1 MAESPFRWADVPA
14 PVLAALADQL
24 HLDGGA
30 AVAALGATFGSPP
43 RTAFVR
49 AAWPVLRDVWLAGR
63 TDVRAGLASG
73 LRAEGI
79 GDTSLTDDAEYL
91 ATCPNGHELR
101 SLVLAAFV
109 ESAQEHVADVGA
121 VDTADGR
128 DAAQPAGASTS
139 PQATIEIESLEQL
152 DRATEMVLA
161 ALDEGDGPVGRN
173 EDGDMLVA
181 HGSALTFV
189 RPAVEPP
196 RLRFASPL
204 LSGVPGTAE
213 LLSRLNDMNARVSFG
228 RLYHQ
233 DDTVV
238 AEMELICRPF
248 VPEHV
253 AIATNIM
260 SHLADVADD
269 MLQDEFGGKT
279 FFGAQVPPK
288 AAEPYGYGGY
298 L

>member
-1 MAESPFRWADVPA
+1 MSESPFHWADVPA
-14 PVLAALADQL
+14 SVLAALADQL
-24 HLDGGA
+24 HLDGDA
-30 AVAALGATFGSPP
+30 AVQALGPVFGSPP
-43 RTAFVR
+43 RTSFVR

-63 TDVRAGLASG
+63 PDVRADLVSA
-73 LRAEGI
+73 LRSEGV
-79 GDTSLTDDAEYL
+79 GDASLTDDAEYL
-91 ATCPNGHELR
+91 ASCPNSHELR

-109 ESAQEHVADVGA
+109 ESAQEPA
-121 VDTADGR
+121 T
-128 DAAQPAGASTS
+128 DAAAAGTASGAGAAEPDVAPRS
-139 PQATIEIESLEQL
+139 PQGTIEIESLEQL

-161 ALDEGDGPVGRN
+161 ALDDGDGPVGRN
-173 EDGDMLVA
+173 DDGDMLVA
-181 HGSALTFV
+181 HGTALTFV
-189 RPAVEPP
+189 RPAVGPP

-213 LLSRLNDMNARVSFG
+213 LLSRLNDMNARISFG

-288 AAEPYGYGGY
+288 AAETYGYGGY